1 MDERV
6 IQFRVGVMVLA
17 TLIIT
22 AILVLLFGELPSLV
36 RGSYTVYLHFPEA
49 RGVSADTPVRKSGIL
64 IGRVTSVEFA
74 DGGGVLVTAKI
85 RDDVMLHRNEIGR
98 VSSSLLGGDGEIE
111 MVPARDP
118 SLPDEPVKPGDLI
131 VGQGPPAD
139 PIQVMG
145 RMEGDLSEAI
155 GSIARTSDQVG
166 QLASQVND
174 LLRGNGEQFSRIVNK
189 VEKTLDGL
197 QLAVANV
204 NEMLAEPLDTS
215 PSDPKQ
221 GPLPESFG
229 PPAETRKGSQE
240 TIIIEPP
247 ADALTPRSRGELRR
261 AIDELPAVLQDVRK
275 AVQSIERAGT
285 LAQSNLQNL
294 ENFTRPLGERGESLF
309 ANIDSSTR
317 KLDVV
322 LEEVANFT
330 RSLNS
335 SQGSL
340 NRLVNDPELYQRLN
354 AVACNLQSLTKDL
367 RPIVSDA
374 RVFAD
379 KIARHPEKL
388 GVRGA
393 IERSS
398 GVK

>member
-36 RGSYTVYLHFPEA
+36 RGNYTVYMHFPEA

-64 IGRVTSVEFA
+64 IGRVSSVEFA
-74 DGGGVLVTAKI
+74 EGGGVLVTARI
-85 RDDVMLHRNEIGR
+85 RDDVTLRRNEIAR
-98 VSSSLLGGDGEIE
+98 VSSSLLGGDGEIQI
-111 MVPARDP
+111 VPARDP
-118 SLPDEPVKPGDLI
+118 NLPPDPIKPGDLM

-139 PIQVMG
+139 PIQVVG
-145 RMEGDLSEAI
+145 RIESDLSTAI
-155 GSIARTSDQVG
+155 GSIGRTSDQVG
-166 QLASQVND
+166 QLASQVNE

-189 VEKTLDGL
+189 VEQTLDGL
-197 QLAVANV
+197 QVAVANI
-204 NEMLAEPLDTS
+204 NELLADPLDEIPNT
-215 PSDPKQ
+215 PMP
-221 GPLPESFG
+221 GPLPGQAGTG
-229 PPAETRKGSQE
+229 PATDARGN
-240 TIIIEPP
+240 TVIIQPP
-247 ADALTPRSRGELRR
+247 PEALTPRTRGELRR
-261 AIDELPAVLQDVRK
+261 AIEQLPEVMKDVRQ
-275 AVQSIERAGT
+275 AVQSIERAANSAET
-285 LAQSNLQNL
+285 NLANL
-294 ENFTRPLGERGESLF
+294 ENFTRPLGERGDTLF

-317 KLDVV
+317 KL
-322 LEEVANFT
+322 EEVLNEVAVFT
-330 RSLNS
+330 RNLNKS
-335 SQGSL
+335 DGTL
-340 NRLVNDPELYQRLN
+340 NRLVTDPELYQRLN
-354 AVACNLQSLTKDL
+354 SVACNLQDLTREL

-379 KIARHPEKL
+379 KIARHPEKI